1 MAWEKI
7 LNSKIKFADFFDY
20 PFRKQDKLSYLK
32 TYHSI
37 SKAVIK
43 IISEE
48 EPEFV
53 IGPMGI
59 GDHTDHVIVNQTL
72 INLKEKHDFTLYL
85 YEDFPY
91 ANQEKY
97 YFIQTLDMLRK
108 KTGLSPFYI
117 DITELLKDKV
127 SLNIAYRSQYEN
139 SIDEMMDKFTRYG
152 KALGLEGIYMNRLLD
167 RERYYERIWHVS
179 KNKLKDTDL

>member
-1 MAWEKI
+1 
-7 LNSKIKFADFFDY
+7 
-20 PFRKQDKLSYLK
+20 
-32 TYHSI
+32 
-37 SKAVIK
+37 
-43 IISEE
+43 
-48 EPEFV
+48 
-53 IGPMGI
+53 
-59 GDHTDHVIVNQTL
+59 
-72 INLKEKHDFTLYL
+72 
-85 YEDFPY
+85 
-91 ANQEKY
+91 
-97 YFIQTLDMLRK
+97 MLRK

-179 KNKLKDTDL
+179 KNKLKDTVL